1 MEAKNQRKPER
12 HGIKYALAT
21 KGQGMLLHFEAW
33 IQFFSLSVRES
44 IGEYTTIGEMKVGN
58 TPLLDKMPPKVIEL
72 WKKYSRNNPPRSI
85 YFINKIKRIFEK

>member
-44 IGEYTTIGEMKVGN
+44 IGEYTTIGQDASEGHRTMEK
-58 TPLLDKMPPKVIEL
+58 IFQRQSSAE
-72 WKKYSRNNPPRSI
+72 RSI